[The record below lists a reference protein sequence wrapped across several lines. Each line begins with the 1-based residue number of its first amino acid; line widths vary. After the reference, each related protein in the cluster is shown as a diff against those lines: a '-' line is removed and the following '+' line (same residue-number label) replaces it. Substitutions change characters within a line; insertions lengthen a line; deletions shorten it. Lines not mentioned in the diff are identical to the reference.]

1 MHRRVPAPSPIWVGR
16 QTELGRLQVMLE
28 QLPVALVYGVGGVGK
43 STLVYALAQGRGGPV
58 IYASVS
64 PGEPLAALVDD
75 VRRQL
80 ARGAVPEARDDDER
94 LVDLARRLDEQGT
107 LWVLDDLHRLD
118 EASRTRLVDVLGRE
132 LGSGR
137 LVATSRELVPMLG
150 GTADRFELKLG
161 GLDEQSAWALWANLD
176 ALYGPSSGFQV
187 AWTRSRGNP
196 FHLRRAHAGGVLEED
211 PSTAAIRT
219 LTPDQRLVATV
230 LALSAFEM
238 NVKRVEQLLP
248 EPRARAA
255 LRGLVVQ
262 LILEVDGSGRCM
274 LHDIHRDALL
284 ASLSPEEL
292 RDNHARLA
300 TLLANA
306 DLDPVVRVRE
316 RCRHLCACG
325 RFEEAG
331 QLLLESGTEF
341 IRLGVASELFR
352 GFEAIPPEHRTP
364 EIIHARARTLARL
377 LNVRRAHEELLRL
390 DVSRV
395 REPLD
400 IKASLAHVAMLTG
413 DLVAAEREARAVL
426 GDPRAT
432 DALRMRTG
440 TVFALTRTY
449 QGFGDEARAFIDA
462 AERTAALP
470 AHQGFLR
477 FTRAFT
483 FWLDERNTEA
493 VEAMESA
500 RAVSRDAPPTF
511 RASVLGP
518 MFYAG
523 LLSSTGRFERVEEL
537 LKQAESLVRHEQDPR
552 LRISWHAMHAMVLH
566 DRGER
571 EAALGELRVLE
582 NAFHR
587 SGELLGELWA
597 RAWIGRELMLLG
609 QCAEAERH
617 LKETDALAR
626 ERGILGMCAAVERS
640 RREDPLVRLR
650 EERVEAPHPEKR
662 GEVTRARAL
671 SALLS
676 VAAGDTEAARAAI
689 DSVRATALG
698 ADYGLDRA
706 MVALAESLAARLAGH
721 PEAERDASQRAEAEA
736 SAASV
741 DPGLLERLRD
751 VLAVTRRVTAPGRA
765 MRAEVPRDDGPVI
778 VDARKHELRYP
789 GHVIPLKQRPV
800 LRKLLYTLANRPGDV
815 LPKELLVEQTWN
827 KSYEPP
833 VHDNLLWV
841 NVCRLRELVSGSGMT
856 LEREESG
863 YLLQVPE
870 RFVYIAP
877 ERGD

>member
-16 QTELGRLQVMLE
+16 QSELGRLQAMLE

-43 STLVYALAQGRGGPV
+43 STLVYALAAGRRGGPV
-58 IYASVS
+58 VYDSVS

-75 VRRQL
+75 ARRQL
-80 ARGAVPEARDDDER
+80 ARGAVPEALDDEER
-94 LVDLARRLDEQGT
+94 LLDLAGRLDEHGA

-132 LGSGR
+132 LRSGR
-137 LVATSRELVPMLG
+137 FVATSRELVPMLG

-161 GLDEQSAWALWANLD
+161 GLDERSAQALWANLD
-176 ALYGPSSGFQV
+176 TLYGPSSGFDV
-187 AWTRSRGNP
+187 AWARSRGNP
-196 FHLRRAHAGGVLEED
+196 FHLRRAHAGGVHEED
-211 PSTAAIRT
+211 PSAAAIHA
-219 LTPDQRLVATV
+219 LSPDQRLIATV
-230 LALSAFEM
+230 LALSAFDM
-238 NVKRVEQLLP
+238 NVKLLERLLP

-284 ASLSPEEL
+284 ASLSPEE
-292 RDNHARLA
+292 RKEHHARLA
-300 TLLANA
+300 TMLSEAE
-306 DLDPVVRVRE
+306 LDPVVRVRE

-331 QLLLESGTEF
+331 RLLLESGAEL

-377 LNVRRAHEELLRL
+377 LDVRRAHEELLRL
-390 DVSRV
+390 EVSTV

-400 IKASLAHVAMLTG
+400 IKASLAHVAMLAG
-413 DLVAAEREARAVL
+413 DLAAAEHHARAVL
-426 GDPRAT
+426 EDPRAT

-449 QGFGDEARAFIDA
+449 RGFGDEARAFIDA
-462 AERTAALP
+462 AERTATLP
-470 AHQGFLR
+470 AHLGFLR

-483 FWLDERNTEA
+483 FWLDERNSEA
-493 VEAMESA
+493 VEAMGSA
-500 RAVSRDAPPTF
+500 RAVARDAPPTF

-523 LLSSTGRFERVEEL
+523 ILSSAGRFERAGEL
-537 LKQAESLVRHEQDPR
+537 LKQTESLVRHEQDPR
-552 LRISWHAMHAMVLH
+552 LRVSWHAMHAMFLH
-566 DRGER
+566 ERGER
-571 EAALGELRVLE
+571 AAALSELRGLE
-582 NAFHR
+582 DAFHR

-597 RAWIGRELMLLG
+597 RAWIGRERMLLG
-609 QCAEAERH
+609 QCAEAERL

-626 ERGILGMCAAVERS
+626 ERGILGVCAAIERS

-662 GEVTRARAL
+662 GEVTRARAI

-676 VAAGDTEAARAAI
+676 VAAGNAGAARAAI
-689 DSVRATALG
+689 ESVRATALG
-698 ADYGLDRA
+698 TDYGLDRA
-706 MVALAESLAARLAGH
+706 IVALAESLAARLAGH
-721 PEAERDASQRAEAEA
+721 GDAEREARQRAEAEA
-736 SAASV
+736 STASV
-741 DPGLLERLRD
+741 DPGLLERLSD
-751 VLAVTRRVTAPGRA
+751 ALGATRLVTANGRA
-765 MRAEVPRDDGPVI
+765 MLAGHVI
-778 VDARKHELRYP
+778 VDARRHELRYP
-789 GHVIPLKQRPV
+789 GHVVPLKQRPV
-800 LRKLLYTLANRPGDV
+800 LRKLLYALANRPGVV

-827 KSYEPP
+827 KPYEPP

-863 YLLQVPE
+863 YQLRVPE
-870 RFVYIAP
+870 QFVYIAP
-877 ERGD
+877 GRAD